1 MGIVTTNKVK
11 EYLRLIQPLVEE
23 ELIKRGLLN
32 VVGDEKYYA
41 FGSDKVKE
49 DLQRKM
55 LKEKYD
61 IDWDG
66 PEDNT
71 IDIFY

>member
-11 EYLRLIQPLVEE
+11 EYLRTIQPMVDE
-23 ELIKRGLLN
+23 ELTKMGLLN
-32 VVGDEKYYA
+32 IIDGEKYYA
-41 FGSDKVKE
+41 FGSNKIKE
-49 DLQRKM
+49 EIQKRL
-55 LKEKYD
+55 LKENYN
-61 IDWDG
+61 IDWEG